1 MNTLELLKE
10 SSLIMTIK
18 CTELQQWFW
27 KTLLRH
33 ENVIHL
39 THQKVNSC
47 LRSLK
52 NIELAGI
59 VMALQI
65 ENAQTHFKVSLWMHK
80 SNQNSLQFS
89 QHTQHKVNFF
99 FYLPIQ
105 FPVLSALIPRWHTT
119 CLHWPV
125 TGSSLK
131 LSGQRLATH
140 RNEPGVLRH
149 SYALPQLCVPI
160 WHSSSSTSERT
171 KYENIKEWKNST
183 CWLVLVVCKIM
194 VFSPFKLKAT
204 SNIWMPLK
212 CTLEMGIAPQNMP

>member
-1 MNTLELLKE
+1 MNTLELLNE

-52 NIELAGI
+52 DIELAGI

-65 ENAQTHFKVSLWMHK
+65 ENTQTHFKVSLWMHK

-89 QHTQHKVNFF
+89 QHTQNKFNFF
-99 FYLPIQ
+99 FNLPIQ

-160 WHSSSSTSERT
+160 WHSSSSTNERT
-171 KYENIKEWKNST
+171 NIKLMLSSSIAN
-183 CWLVLVVCKIM
+183 CVL
-194 VFSPFKLKAT
+194 
-204 SNIWMPLK
+204 
-212 CTLEMGIAPQNMP
+212 Q